1 MTDTPEAPASMNVRF
16 ASTLGYDYILTVR
29 SFAESKPGGEL
40 LGLIPDIEKALQKL
54 GCKPIYGKNSGK
66 AAKPAPAQPE
76 QKPKEIICPEHNAK
90 AFLKTNKETGAQ
102 WYSHKL
108 ADDSWCNVDEPK

>member
-1 MTDTPEAPASMNVRF
+1 MTDTPEAAASMNVRF
-16 ASTLGYDYILTVR
+16 ASTLGYDYMLTVR
-29 SFAESKPGGEL
+29 SFAEDKPGGEL
-40 LGLIPDIEKALQKL
+40 LGLIPDIETTLQKL
-54 GCKPIYGKNSGK
+54 GCKPIYGKNSK
-66 AAKPAPAQPE
+66 PAAKAKAE